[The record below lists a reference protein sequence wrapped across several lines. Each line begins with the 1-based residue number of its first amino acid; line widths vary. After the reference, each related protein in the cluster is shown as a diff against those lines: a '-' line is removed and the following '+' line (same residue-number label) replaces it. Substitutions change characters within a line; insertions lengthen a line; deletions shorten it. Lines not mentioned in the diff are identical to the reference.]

1 MEQHRIESIR
11 GKMVNTLKA
20 LPPMTVG
27 VVLLCCAT
35 FAVQFLVGFIWHI
48 SVESLGCLSPYQAVQ
63 KFQLWRVVTHGLI
76 HTSLAHLILNSIA
89 AVQLGYVVER
99 KAGSKE
105 AMMRILASALIVES
119 LFYIAVSYGVD
130 GILLLFGKHGGMS
143 RHCVAGL
150 SGVLFA
156 LLVLVSGPMP
166 LNMDGVQ
173 NADKVSLYGVVG
185 VPKFAMP
192 WILLALIQIVI
203 PQASLLGHL
212 CGIMAGYGLMY
223 THADGEYFSSEREPL
238 IVGVL

>member
-1 MEQHRIESIR
+1 MESIR
-11 GKMVNTLKA
+11 EKMVNTLKS
-20 LPPMTVG
+20 LPPVTLG
-27 VVLLCCAT
+27 TVLLCCAT
-35 FAVQFLVGFIWHI
+35 FAVQVLVEFIWHI

-76 HTSLAHLILNSIA
+76 HTSLAHLVLNSIA

-99 KAGSKE
+99 KAGSRE
-105 AMMRILASALIVES
+105 AMMKILASALIVES
-119 LFYIAVSYGVD
+119 LLYIAMSYGLD
-130 GILLLFGKHGGMS
+130 GILLLIGIGKHWRMS

-166 LNMDGVQ
+166 LNLDEVR
-173 NADKVSLYGVVG
+173 NAAKVSLYGVVG

-192 WILLALIQIVI
+192 WILLAFIQIVL
-203 PQASLLGHL
+203 PQASLLGYL
-212 CGIMAGYGLMY
+212 CGIMAGYGLIY
-223 THADGEYFSSEREPL
+223 THADGVYFSSEREPL